1 MWHDFHLCH
10 TIRTMTRKM
19 VPVKIS
25 KQGRLVVPVELRREL
40 GIVGEDDLVASV
52 EEGKLVLKRRQ
63 AILEEL
69 WAMFADVEGSL
80 ADELIAERREEAR
93 KESEETEEWLKRA
106 PRGS

>member
-1 MWHDFHLCH
+1 M
-10 TIRTMTRKM
+10 IRKM

-69 WAMFADVEGSL
+69 WATFADVEGDWV
-80 ADELIAERREEAR
+80 AELIAERREEAR
-93 KESEETEEWLKRA
+93 HEEEETEEWLKRETREA
-106 PRGS
+106 S